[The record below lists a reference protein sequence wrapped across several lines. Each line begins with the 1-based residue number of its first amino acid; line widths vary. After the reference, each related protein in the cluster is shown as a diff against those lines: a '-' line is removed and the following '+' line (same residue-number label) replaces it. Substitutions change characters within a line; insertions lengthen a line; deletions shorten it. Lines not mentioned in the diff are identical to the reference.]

1 MGLLEQ
7 LHPSYPP
14 DPAMADEVIDTVLR
28 DPCRTLLV
36 ATVDEQVVGTADLM
50 VVPNLTHGG
59 RPWAVLENVVVDAGW
74 RQRGIGRALLDEV
87 DAITKAAGCYMVQLL
102 SLDHRRDA
110 HAFYASLGYA
120 PVARGFR
127 HYREGFGPTGP

>member
-1 MGLLEQ
+1 MRLLTQ

-14 DPAMADEVIDTVLR
+14 DPARAGEIIAAALG
-28 DPCRTLLV
+28 DPRRTLLM
-36 ATVDEQVVGTADLM
+36 ATIDNQAVGTADLV

-59 RPWAVLENVVVDAGW
+59 RSWAVVENVVIDETW
-74 RQRGIGRALLDEV
+74 RRHGIGRALFDEIDV
-87 DAITKAAGCYMVQLL
+87 ITRAAGCYMVQLL

-127 HYREGFGPTGP
+127 HYLEGFGPTGP